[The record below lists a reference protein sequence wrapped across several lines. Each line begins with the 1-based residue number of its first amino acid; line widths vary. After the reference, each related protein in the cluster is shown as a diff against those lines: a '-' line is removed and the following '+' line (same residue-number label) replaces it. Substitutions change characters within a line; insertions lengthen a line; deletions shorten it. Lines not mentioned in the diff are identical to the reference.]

1 MILDDF
7 IKTYLEAVKAAMSK
21 DYKRLDPSRITSTV
35 GLNTGQVEVTGMSI
49 QFWDLGGQ
57 SELQT
62 LWDKVNQ
69 IFITS

>member
-1 MILDDF
+1 
-7 IKTYLEAVKAAMSK
+7 MSK

-57 SELQT
+57 SELQS
-62 LWDKVNQ
+62 LWDKVGFPGFN
-69 IFITS
+69 IGLFKICLLF